1 MNRSPLSRP
10 LLRFAI
16 VGLVLATLALPA
28 TAAAATKSVAKEG
41 TVAAL
46 GKKVLTN
53 NAGRT
58 LYSLSVEKNGKFIC
72 TDKACLALWHPL
84 VVAAGT
90 KPTGPAKLGTVKR
103 PDGRTQVTYKGR
115 PLYSFGQDRR
125 SGVANGEG
133 FKDVGTWHAA
143 TLATSSTAPESPP
156 SQEPAPPYPS
166 PSPSPSPSPT
176 PPPNPTPPPY
186 PYPSPY

>member
-1 MNRSPLSRP
+1 MNSSAISRP
-10 LLRFAI
+10 LH
-16 VGLVLATLALPA
+16 LVLGCLAATALVLPA

-41 TVAAL
+41 TVASL
-46 GKKVLTN
+46 GKTVLTN

-58 LYSLSVEKNGKFIC
+58 LYSLSVETHGHFVC
-72 TDKACLALWHPL
+72 TEACLATWKPL
-84 VVAAGT
+84 VVKAGT

-115 PLYSFGQDRR
+115 PLYTFGGDSK
-125 SGVANGEG
+125 SGEANGEG
-133 FKDVGTWHAA
+133 IKDVGTWHAA
-143 TLATSSTAPESPP
+143 TLAKSSAAPESPP
-156 SQEPAPPYPS
+156 SQEPSPPSNPS

-176 PPPNPTPPPY
+176 PAPTPPPN